1 VLVLVLVLVL
11 VPVLAFVLAFQDKKN
26 NQKETVERYEQS
38 ESVSIRLFPQ
48 ILIIIY

>member
-1 VLVLVLVLVL
+1 VLVL
-11 VPVLAFVLAFQDKKN
+11 VPVLAFVLAFQGKKN
-26 NQKETVERYEQS
+26 NEKKNDNEQS